1 MDALSGSHPKMDWE
15 ATDLVTAWKSF
26 QQHTEFW
33 FAGPLA
39 KTAEAQKCNYL
50 MIWIG
55 NKGRDIYSTWDLS
68 EDDKKKLEVHY
79 QNFEKHVRPKSNKI
93 YSRYKFLSRVQKE
106 IDTFEEYLTDLK
118 ILVKDCGYAT
128 PEEMVRDAIVFGT
141 KDHKVRE
148 KCITEGSELSLEK
161 AINFARTYE
170 LSKAQL
176 KTMESEDKTINM
188 LNKQGSRSSGK
199 KYGKQYTPQRGPPQ
213 NNKGQSPNFANKCKN
228 CGATIDNQELNT
240 DEWTETINVND
251 VPVNFQLD
259 TGAKCNVLSLNK
271 LKTICSHPIITKQV
285 SPLRSYSGHIIDTV
299 GVLDR
304 AREYNLKLSAGKCEI
319 SKPEVTYVGHRLTSE
334 GVKPDPEKIRAVNK
348 MSKPDVGASSKGLG
362 AVLIQNQKPVAYA
375 SRALTQT
382 QQRYPQIEK
391 ETLAIV
397 YGCNKFHEYVYGRRV
412 QIETDHKPL
421 QSIFLKP
428 LHQTPPRLQ
437 RLLIALEKY
446 DLKVDY
452 KPGKEMYLADH
463 LSRSFLKETKE
474 VLVPDLH
481 VNDIH
486 LISYLPIAPEMYA
499 KFQKET
505 ANDEHLQEL
514 QDVIF
519 DGWPNEKSELLHSLR
534 PYWTYRDELSVID
547 GLLYKSN
554 KAIVPKALQNEM
566 LDKIHESHLG
576 IVKCKSR
583 ARDVLFWIGMGQDIE
598 DKVKACGLCAQHQ
611 SLNAKEPIRNRR
623 HIRPTAYNENTVDK
637 EHFKNNHNSTV
648 RKTSTVCNTSQTLD
662 RSETVASEENER
674 IEPSKSP
681 VTRSGRTIKV
691 PTKLNDYVK

>member
-1 MDALSGSHPKMDWE
+1 M
-15 ATDLVTAWKSF
+15 ATNA
-26 QQHTEFW
+26 
-33 FAGPLA
+33 PLL
-39 KTAEAQKCNYL
+39 QFY
-50 MIWIG
+50 
-55 NKGRDIYSTWDLS
+55 D
-68 EDDKKKLEVHY
+68 
-79 QNFEKHVRPKSNKI
+79 P
-93 YSRYKFLSRVQKE
+93 
-106 IDTFEEYLTDLK
+106 
-118 ILVKDCGYAT
+118 
-128 PEEMVRDAIVFGT
+128 
-141 KDHKVRE
+141 
-148 KCITEGSELSLEK
+148 
-161 AINFARTYE
+161 
-170 LSKAQL
+170 
-176 KTMESEDKTINM
+176 
-188 LNKQGSRSSGK
+188 
-199 KYGKQYTPQRGPPQ
+199 
-213 NNKGQSPNFANKCKN
+213 
-228 CGATIDNQELNT
+228 
-240 DEWTETINVND
+240 
-251 VPVNFQLD
+251 
-259 TGAKCNVLSLNK
+259 NK
-271 LKTICSHPIITKQV
+271 LLT
-285 SPLRSYSGHIIDTV
+285 
-299 GVLDR
+299 
-304 AREYNLKLSAGKCEI
+304 LS
-319 SKPEVTYVGHRLTSE
+319 V
-334 GVKPDPEKIRAVNK
+334 D
-348 MSKPDVGASSKGLG
+348 ASSKGLG

-382 QQRYPQIEK
+382 QQQYPQIEK

-428 LHQTPPRLQ
+428 LHQTLPRLQ

-486 LISYLPIAPEMYA
+486 LISHMPIAPEMYA

-534 PYWTYRDELSVID
+534 PYWTFRDELSVID

-576 IVKCKSR
+576 IVKSKSR

-611 SLNAKEPIRNRR
+611 SLNAKEPMLMPEIPERPWSKLATDLFEYQKQHYLLVVDYYSKWPEVMKLDNETSKSTIDYLKGLMSRFGYIDELVSDNGPQFSSLEFKRFATEYGFKHTTSSPSNGQAERSVQTIKKLIMKSKDPHKALLDYRNTPLDIDLSPAQLFLNRR
-623 HIRPTAYNENTVDK
+623 L
-637 EHFKNNHNSTV
+637 
-648 RKTSTVCNTSQTLD
+648 KTSLPTSLPLLMPQNINNREIIKKLKIRQRKAKTNFDKHCGPELKQLKQGD
-662 RSETVASEENER
+662 GCVTEETVG
-674 IEPSKSP
+674 I
-681 VTRSGRTIKV
+681 
-691 PTKLNDYVK
+691 